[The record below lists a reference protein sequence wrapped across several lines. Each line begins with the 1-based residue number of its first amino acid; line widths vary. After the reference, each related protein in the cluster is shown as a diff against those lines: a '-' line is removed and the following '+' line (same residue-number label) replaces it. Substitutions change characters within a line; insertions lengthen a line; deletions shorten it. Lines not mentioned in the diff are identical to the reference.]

1 MPSGSY
7 NSGSYGSGSYGSGS
21 YYSGSHNSSASH
33 TNPARPPVEYVPAVP
48 RYPAAPSSITSA
60 APSYHTVDPL
70 RDTPIIRT
78 VEPAP
83 SYSSLPPAAPVT
95 SSRSHHSSHRSHHS
109 DHRSHHS
116 SQSRESGSYSYS
128 GSDERTLV
136 PDTRSQSGSYYSYD
150 GPSTAVPDT
159 RQNGRVSEWTEQ
171 AGLATVNEQ
180 RAGRLPIRNTP
191 VIGKYG
197 VSTYANGTQV
207 MTKRVDK
214 DPEKKERKSSDPK
227 MSVVRHGDGHLS
239 VVEKRKKR
247 R

>member
-1 MPSGSY
+1 M
-7 NSGSYGSGSYGSGS
+7 
-21 YYSGSHNSSASH
+21 
-33 TNPARPPVEYVPAVP
+33 
-48 RYPAAPSSITSA
+48 
-60 APSYHTVDPL
+60 
-70 RDTPIIRT
+70 
-78 VEPAP
+78 
-83 SYSSLPPAAPVT
+83 
-95 SSRSHHSSHRSHHS
+95 
-109 DHRSHHS
+109 
-116 SQSRESGSYSYS
+116 
-128 GSDERTLV
+128 
-136 PDTRSQSGSYYSYD
+136 
-150 GPSTAVPDT
+150 
-159 RQNGRVSEWTEQ
+159 
-171 AGLATVNEQ
+171 NEQ